1 MKTPLH
7 ASSDN
12 SHSAQRPGLVRTALK
27 TFKHRH
33 DRRKLREQLRRF
45 DPATSG
51 DDVLFA

>member
-1 MKTPLH
+1 MKTPL
-7 ASSDN
+7 N
-12 SHSAQRPGLVRTALK
+12 SQPDTTAAHQRPGLVRAGLK

-51 DDVLFA
+51 EDVLFA